1 MQGERRPL
9 VTIITIVYNGEK
21 FIADC
26 INSVR
31 RQNYPDLQY
40 IIVDGGSTDGTLDI
54 VARHRDIVTDLIS
67 EKDEG
72 ISDAF
77 NKGILRANGEI
88 IGLINTD
95 DWYEDGAIEKAVR
108 AMEDNDVVY
117 GDLRYWNN
125 GQPDYI
131 AKGNHLHLNREMTV
145 NHPTVFIKRSCY
157 QRFGSFDKQYK
168 CAMDYDLLLRL
179 SVNNCRFHYI
189 PAVLANMRWG
199 GLSDNRW
206 MMGVRETRSIKNKY
220 LGDRK
225 LQNSLYF
232 FKQVTAIGLPRF
244 LNTIGLGFLIRLY
257 RSSQVNPK
265 KVYER

>member
-1 MQGERRPL
+1 MQGENRPL

-21 FIADC
+21 HLADC
-26 INSVR
+26 IDSVR
-31 RQNYPDLQY
+31 RQNYSHLQY
-40 IIVDGGSTDGTLDI
+40 IIVDGGSTDGTLAV
-54 VARHRDIVTDLIS
+54 VAGNRDVVTDVIS

-77 NKGILRANGEI
+77 NKGILRAKGEI

-95 DWYEDGAIEKAVR
+95 DWYEDGAIDKAVG
-108 AMEDNDVVY
+108 AMGDADIVY
-117 GDLRYWNN
+117 GDLRYWKD

-131 AKGNHLHLNREMTV
+131 AKGNHLHLYREMTV

-157 QRFGSFDKQYK
+157 QRFGLFDKQYR

-179 SVNNCRFHYI
+179 SVNHCRFQYI

-199 GLSDNRW
+199 GISDNRW
-206 MMGVRETRSIKNKY
+206 MMGVRETRSIKDKY
-220 LGDRK
+220 LGHRK
-225 LQNSLYF
+225 WQNSLYF
-232 FKQVTAIGLPRF
+232 FKQVAAIGLPRF
-244 LNTIGLGFLIRLY
+244 LNRIGLGVLIRLY
-257 RSSQVNPK
+257 RACLAKPT